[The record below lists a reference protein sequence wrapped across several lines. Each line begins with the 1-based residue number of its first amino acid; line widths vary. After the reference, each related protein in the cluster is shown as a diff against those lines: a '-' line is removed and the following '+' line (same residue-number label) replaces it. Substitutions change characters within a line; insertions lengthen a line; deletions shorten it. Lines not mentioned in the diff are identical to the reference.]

1 MRKQTDFKRYRS
13 IFGEE
18 KTMWRE
24 EFSVIPRG
32 RRIVKGQK
40 IEINVKKRKLPSF
53 IEPWGVGGSQPQT
66 EVQCVTQA
74 NQSEV
79 ESAWR
84 FEVSEVKAL

>member
-1 MRKQTDFKRYRS
+1 M
-13 IFGEE
+13 G
-18 KTMWRE
+18 RE
-24 EFSVIPRG
+24 EFSVVPRG

-40 IEINVKKRKLPSF
+40 IEINVKKGRLSSF
-53 IEPWGVGGSQPQT
+53 VEPWGVGGSQPHT

-84 FEVSEVKAL
+84 FEVSQVEAL

>member
-1 MRKQTDFKRYRS
+1 MR
-13 IFGEE
+13 
-18 KTMWRE
+18 RE

-40 IEINVKKRKLPSF
+40 IEINVKKGRLASF
-53 IEPWGVGGSQPQT
+53 IEPWGVRGSQPQT

-79 ESAWR
+79 ESAWKL
-84 FEVSEVKAL
+84 EVSKVETLQ